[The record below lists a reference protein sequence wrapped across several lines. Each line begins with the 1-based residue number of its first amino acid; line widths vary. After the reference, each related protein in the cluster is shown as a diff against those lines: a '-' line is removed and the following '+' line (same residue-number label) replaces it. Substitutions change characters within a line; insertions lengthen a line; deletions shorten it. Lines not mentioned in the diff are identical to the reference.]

1 MARRYK
7 PLGNKPDDIFAKLD
21 SVPTAQADA
30 DEKKDKELE
39 EIHVLARHAVF
50 KSWIRRILNSQ
61 GGILA
66 SAIRDEAG
74 QAQSLTLYFIARDL
88 CRTESGKK
96 LVLNIVGDHFGEPQK
111 GTEK

>member
-1 MARRYK
+1 MSRRYS
-7 PLGNKPDDIFAKLD
+7 PLGKKPDEIFAKLD
-21 SVPTAQADA
+21 CPLVASS
-30 DEKKDKELE
+30 ESLERKDKELE

-50 KSWIRRILNSQ
+50 KSWIRRIFKSQ